1 MSREKVLTINL
12 SFPHT
17 QGKTRQLALSK
28 IDLEFILAR
37 YYSDLAGARV
47 DSIEVEMSELEKS
60 ALSKEREKQ
69 VRKEMVMELSNELLD
84 KINNLCY
91 NRSVNR
97 MKEVT
102 TNGKTRL
109 WQRRIGQLL

>member
-17 QGKTRQLALSK
+17 QGKTRQLTLSY
-28 IDLEFILAR
+28 IDLEFVIAR
-37 YYSDLAGARV
+37 YYSDLAGARI

-69 VRKEMVMELSNELLD
+69 VRKELLMEISNELLD
-84 KINNLCY
+84 KINNLWY
-91 NRSVNR
+91 NVN
-97 MKEVT
+97 VNST
-102 TNGKTRL
+102 S
-109 WQRRIGQLL
+109 

>member
-28 IDLEFILAR
+28 IDLEFITAR
-37 YYSDLAGARV
+37 YYSDLAGARI
-47 DSIEVEMSELEKS
+47 DSLEVEMSELEKS

-69 VRKEMVMELSNELLD
+69 VRKEMLMEISNELLD
-84 KINNLCY
+84 KINNLWY
-91 NRSVNR
+91 NVSVNR
-97 MKEVT
+97 NST
-102 TNGKTRL
+102 S
-109 WQRRIGQLL
+109 